1 MRYFEKSSFQFQ
13 RVSFVVDNDVIV
25 VVVDVD
31 DDVPV
36 VVAVVVVSISIQLLL
51 LFLLQFD
58 ALMKFTFP
66 ENRRN
71 IKLV

>member
-25 VVVDVD
+25 VVVDN
-31 DDVPV
+31 DVPV
-36 VVAVVVVSISIQLLL
+36 VVAVVVVVSISIQLLL
-51 LFLLQFD
+51 LFLLLFD

>member
-25 VVVDVD
+25 VVVDN
-31 DDVPV
+31 DVPV
-36 VVAVVVVSISIQLLL
+36 VVAVVVVVSISIQLLL

-58 ALMKFTFP
+58 TLMKFTFP

>member
-25 VVVDVD
+25 VVVDN
-31 DDVPV
+31 DVPV
-36 VVAVVVVSISIQLLL
+36 VVAVVVVVSISIQLLL

-58 ALMKFTFP
+58 ALMKFIFP

>member
-13 RVSFVVDNDVIV
+13 RVSCVVDNDVIV
-25 VVVDVD
+25 VVVD

-51 LFLLQFD
+51 LFLLLFD